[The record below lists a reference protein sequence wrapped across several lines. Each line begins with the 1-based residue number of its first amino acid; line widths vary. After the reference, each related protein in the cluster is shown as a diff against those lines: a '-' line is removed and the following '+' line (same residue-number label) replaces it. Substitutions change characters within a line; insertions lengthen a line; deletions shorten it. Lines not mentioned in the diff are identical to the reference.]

1 MKIIGI
7 VGWKNSGKTFFVSK
21 IIKKLKLKNLNVASI
36 KHAHHEF
43 DVDQKDTDSY
53 IHRESG
59 SSQVIISSSKRWV
72 KMTEINNS
80 KEKSLNDLINELSP
94 ADIVIVEGYK
104 NESHAKIEVIKENS
118 QNYLFNNIKNVKAII
133 SEKEINTDLKQTIH
147 LIFPLSFLF
156 LIYLQ
161 ISIGAF
167 VSGMDA
173 GKIYNSWPLMGNSI
187 FPDDNSLSNLFRV

>member
-43 DVDQKDTDSY
+43 DVDQKNTDSY

-94 ADIVIVEGYK
+94 SDIVIVEGYK
-104 NESHAKIEVIKENS
+104 NESHAKIEVIKEGS

-133 SEKEINTDLKQTIH
+133 SEKKINTDLKQFKKNEIDH
-147 LIFPLSFLF
+147 IVKFILNEL
-156 LIYLQ
+156 
-161 ISIGAF
+161 
-167 VSGMDA
+167 
-173 GKIYNSWPLMGNSI
+173 
-187 FPDDNSLSNLFRV
+187 